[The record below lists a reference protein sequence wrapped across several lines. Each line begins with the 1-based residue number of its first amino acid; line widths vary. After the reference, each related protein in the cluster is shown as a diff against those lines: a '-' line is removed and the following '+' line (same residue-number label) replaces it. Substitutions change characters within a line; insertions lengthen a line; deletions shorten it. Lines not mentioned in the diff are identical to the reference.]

1 MRGLYLFL
9 AIFSCSLY
17 TADINDPFEDINRS
31 IFNLNESV
39 DKNFLKPVAK
49 VYSKTPKP
57 IKKGV
62 TNFFNNLQE
71 IETSINQVLQG
82 KPKRAF
88 NDISRF
94 IINSTIGVGGFVDV
108 ASKLGIQSHDE
119 DFAQTLALWGV
130 PSGPYIMLPALGP
143 SSLRDTLSKPFSS
156 FLSITFHM
164 TETDVNLS
172 LKAID
177 ALETRERLLEV
188 ESLIYGDRYNFVKD
202 SYVQFMEY
210 EVKDGVGV
218 EDEFLDDMDDFLI
231 DQ

>member
-1 MRGLYLFL
+1 MRGLFLFSAL
-9 AIFSCSLY
+9 FVCSLY
-17 TADINDPFEDINRS
+17 AADINDPFEDINS
-31 IFNLNESV
+31 GIFNFNESV
-39 DKNFLKPVAK
+39 DKNFLKPVAN

-62 TNFFNNLQE
+62 TNFFNNLE
-71 IETSINQVLQG
+71 EVETSINQVLQG
-82 KPKRAF
+82 KPKRAI

-94 IINSTIGVGGFVDV
+94 IINSTVGIGGFIDV
-108 ASKLGIQSHDE
+108 ASKLGMPSHDE
-119 DFAQTLALWGV
+119 DFAQTLALWGT

-143 SSLRDTLSKPFSS
+143 SSLRDSLSKPFSS
-156 FLSITFHM
+156 FLSVTFHM
-164 TETDVNLS
+164 TEDDVNLS

-188 ESLIYGDRYNFVKD
+188 ESLISGDRYNFVKD